1 MHKISPPY
9 APSLTDKELVSFCER
24 YLPKGL
30 PPDYQ
35 CELLKRFAKLTHN
48 D

>member
-1 MHKISPPY
+1 MHKVNPPY
-9 APSLTDKELVSFCER
+9 APSLTDKELINFCER

-35 CELLKRFAKLTHN
+35 AEILKRFTKLT
-48 D
+48 DK